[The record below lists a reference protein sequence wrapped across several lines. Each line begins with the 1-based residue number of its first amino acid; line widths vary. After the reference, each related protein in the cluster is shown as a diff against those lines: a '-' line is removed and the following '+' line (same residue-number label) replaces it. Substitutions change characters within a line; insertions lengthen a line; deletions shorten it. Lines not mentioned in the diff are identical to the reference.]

1 MQHRRGYN
9 ASSSSSGVSSE
20 HAMLNNEGSNT
31 TTATGTSTTSS
42 LTLGASLPLP
52 SSKDY
57 YHHHH
62 HHHHHLENASAAA
75 MTNGVLSGSGGGG
88 AVLVGGASSSSI
100 TNATA
105 TGIGGGGST
114 SAPKRRV
121 RKTAF
126 RAHQQR
132 QFYKNGLPSSWL
144 TLVILA
150 TSCVAAFVILVAGL
164 YMIVVNLFDGATSFS
179 SSSSSFS
186 DPFNMKA
193 LRMNLP
199 GGGSVFNNNNNNN
212 NNNAKNN
219 HAPSMFNGRKTVR
232 LEAQDFETGKFDPD
246 MILPYN
252 DKYRIP
258 DSMPIV
264 GDRSDRYVLFRQ
276 QIDPLFPEDP
286 QRSLQRVRQLQT
298 HAHGFYAPMPMTAD
312 APHHSDQV
320 ATLPYDIYD
329 CPQTPPTGY
338 PFAWNLVQI
347 LVDWPPD
354 DATPHPNLYQGLC
367 VFDYTKDYEKAM
379 NYRQAELPFVVIN
392 DPQVHQAVER
402 WNTPGYMESMLSDG
416 PHRCEYSPN
425 NHFMYFVPPPKSA
438 SRRNA
443 AQVPADWKP
452 PTQLTRMQYTEWL
465 KHANVTDDQLG
476 PDKPHWYYRLIGC
489 GLMGNT
495 GNCDRGSSEYLYDE
509 LPFFQPKASLYIVEP
524 NEQKGIHCRFGMK
537 GVIAENHFD
546 GSRNAI
552 VVLGGSRRYIL
563 AHPNQCDKL
572 ALFPK
577 GHPSARHSAVD
588 WSNPNLQ
595 EFPQFAQAMAN
606 EVVLQAGHVLYLPT
620 NWFHYIVSLE
630 LK

>member
-1 MQHRRGYN
+1 MQHRRGYQTN
-9 ASSSSSGVSSE
+9 APSEHNAILNEVSNTAAASATSSSSSMTIGASLPSPPSFSKE
-20 HAMLNNEGSNT
+20 HYHHQQQQQHLENTTAAATAAAALTNGLSGGS
-31 TTATGTSTTSS
+31 TTATGGIVVST
-42 LTLGASLPLP
+42 
-52 SSKDY
+52 
-57 YHHHH
+57 
-62 HHHHHLENASAAA
+62 
-75 MTNGVLSGSGGGG
+75 
-88 AVLVGGASSSSI
+88 
-100 TNATA
+100 
-105 TGIGGGGST
+105 
-114 SAPKRRV
+114 APKRRV

-126 RAHQQR
+126 RAHQR
-132 QFYKNGLPSSWL
+132 QFYYNSQNGLPSSWL
-144 TLVILA
+144 TLLMFA
-150 TSCVAAFVILVAGL
+150 SSCVAAFVILVAGL
-164 YMIVVNLFDGATSFS
+164 YMIVVNLLDGGAPS
-179 SSSSSFS
+179 SSS
-186 DPFNMKA
+186 DPFSMKN
-193 LRMNLP
+193 LRMKLP
-199 GGGSVFNNNNNNN
+199 GGGSVKNNNNN
-212 NNNAKNN
+212 NN
-219 HAPSMFNGRKTVR
+219 HAPSMFNGRKSVR
-232 LEAQDFETGKFDPD
+232 LEAQDFETGNFDPD

-264 GDRSDRYVLFRQ
+264 GDRSDRYVQFRQ
-276 QIDPLFPEDP
+276 QIDPLFPKDP
-286 QRSLQRVRQLQT
+286 QRSLQRVQELQT
-298 HAHGFYAPMPMTAD
+298 HPGFYAPMPMTAD

-320 ATLPYDIYD
+320 AVAAVPYDVYD
-329 CPQTPPTGY
+329 CPDTPPTGY

-347 LVDWPPD
+347 LVNWPPD
-354 DATPHPNLYQGLC
+354 DATPRPNLHQGLC
-367 VFDYTKDYEKAM
+367 VFDYTKDYDKAM

-402 WNTPGYMESMLSDG
+402 WNTPGYMERMLSDG

-476 PDKPHWYYRLIGC
+476 PDQPHWYYRLIGC

-630 LK
+630 LNFQCNTRSGINLEYMPPIHQCGF